1 MATKTEETAQALA
14 LLKHAAAL
22 LKHAK
27 AEKMAQD
34 MLSDTIDHV
43 EYLVEHGDDSEG

>member
-1 MATKTEETAQALA
+1 MATKTEETAQALE
-14 LLKHAAAL
+14 LLKRAAAL
-22 LKHAK
+22 LAHAK

-43 EYLVEHGDDSEG
+43 EYLVEHGDSDD